1 MQDLL
6 LDELAKA
13 WLPSSIGSEQLL
25 IHLCLEVVGANARQF
40 AASWNLPG
48 SGSLGSSQDEQASC
62 TNVGEKISRKM
73 RRVIMELKGVWGRA
87 QPILFVLLIFN
98 FSRHQLFT

>member
-1 MQDLL
+1 MSWQRHGFPHP
-6 LDELAKA
+6 LD
-13 WLPSSIGSEQLL
+13 QLI

-62 TNVGEKISRKM
+62 ANVGEKISKKM
-73 RRVIMELKGVWGRA
+73 RRVILELKGVWGRA
-87 QPILFVLLIFN
+87 QPTLFVFSPSLISTLLIFN
-98 FSRHQLFT
+98 FSHHQLFT